1 LTPSQ
6 SKPLRKT
13 VCGAHISLPGL
24 PRRGGPPING
34 PLPLSKRV
42 PGLGLFDCW
51 KVFHPKPAASVLRTG
66 FSKVKSNRDV
76 PTMANEEW
84 TKRFLRLACYS
95 PKDTRE
101 PRGPEHMAKMK
112 AARGPYSDPRDTY
125 IARTIRHAFESS
137 RGEPLSTGQL
147 VKEIFGWQLRVERKP
162 LKSWHYQNVRR
173 ALRKVATPIGRAST
187 RGRSVLWQP
196 DERMGLRDRARHKLA
211 RARKYPM

>member
-1 LTPSQ
+1 M
-6 SKPLRKT
+6 
-13 VCGAHISLPGL
+13 
-24 PRRGGPPING
+24 
-34 PLPLSKRV
+34 
-42 PGLGLFDCW
+42 
-51 KVFHPKPAASVLRTG
+51 AS
-66 FSKVKSNRDV
+66 
-76 PTMANEEW
+76 EEGV
-84 TKRFLRLACYS
+84 KRFLRWADHW

-112 AARGPYSDPRDTY
+112 AARGPHSDPRDTY

-173 ALRKVATPIGRAST
+173 ALRKVASPIGRAST

-211 RARKYPM
+211 RPRKYPM